1 MEDFQLAVP
10 GVWAEGTGT
19 TRVRKEETHGEEQR
33 RQRHCV
39 APGAGMRMAE
49 SRRGLRDAQKVQCA
63 PRFLDGCMDLLE
75 TIGRMYTSSLIF
87 HKRKPA
93 SQPNPFVLFGKEP
106 HTHRKAT
113 ASKRTGSRKESLGSH
128 TIPGVTWEAD
138 EVVFDYA

>member
-106 HTHRKAT
+106 HTPGKLQPRRELAAERKA
-113 ASKRTGSRKESLGSH
+113 
-128 TIPGVTWEAD
+128 
-138 EVVFDYA
+138 